1 MYYFPGDHK
10 FEYHGVGCL
19 LEALE
24 KNLLSFQLLEMP
36 TFMALASTCKARDV
50 ASSNLSHFFPSHIF
64 LTLTHMPPSYK
75 ETRAHPDNP
84 G

>member
-1 MYYFPGDHK
+1 M
-10 FEYHGVGCL
+10 
-19 LEALE
+19 EALE

-50 ASSNLSHFFPSHIF
+50 ASSNLSHFFPSHI
-64 LTLTHMPPSYK
+64 LILTHMPPSYK
-75 ETRAHPDNP
+75 EIHPDNP